1 MLYKNKINYVADG
14 IMTYITACKNQHHA
28 DELEL
33 LIKLRELISHKI
45 NNLEAL
51 DPARNWPTR

>member
-14 IMTYITACKNQHHA
+14 IMGYITASKNQHHA

-33 LIKLRELISHKI
+33 LVKLKELITQRI
-45 NNLEAL
+45 NLLEAS